1 MISMLIII
9 VNCNT
14 DFLCS
19 SRPVA
24 RGSEQSDDH
33 TALKGHFSANCSSAN
48 ILNIVR
54 LWNRINRI
62 EYRLTNHVYSSFDH
76 KATSSVIIILKI
88 EVFPGQHWKLKL
100 RKRSKISVKRPPV
113 IRSRLRAC
121 HRFLFR
127 FFTVLLLS
135 CAEDDSLAIGYIV
148 VSYCI
153 QLLICILDLA
163 FIDVSVFIFH
173 CLL

>member
-1 MISMLIII
+1 MYI
-9 VNCNT
+9 
-14 DFLCS
+14 
-19 SRPVA
+19 R
-24 RGSEQSDDH
+24 
-33 TALKGHFSANCSSAN
+33 ALTTKQRHA
-48 ILNIVR
+48 
-54 LWNRINRI
+54 
-62 EYRLTNHVYSSFDH
+62 
-76 KATSSVIIILKI
+76 VIIILKI

-100 RKRSKISVKRPPV
+100 RKRSKISVKRPPPV

-153 QLLICILDLA
+153 LLLICILDLA

-173 CLL
+173 RLL